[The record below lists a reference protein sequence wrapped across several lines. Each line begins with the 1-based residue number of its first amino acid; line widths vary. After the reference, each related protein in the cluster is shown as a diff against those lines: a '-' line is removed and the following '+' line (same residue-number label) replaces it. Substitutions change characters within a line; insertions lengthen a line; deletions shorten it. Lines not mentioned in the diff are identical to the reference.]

1 MTKCV
6 QQYQRIVVQISRPLA
21 LLPQVVSAIAAPI
34 TSTGDKKENSLG
46 FKITYSCEYFQIQKK
61 RERDEDHNICDEEGG

>member
-1 MTKCV
+1 M
-6 QQYQRIVVQISRPLA
+6 SRPLA

-34 TSTGDKKENSLG
+34 TGDKKENSLG
-46 FKITYSCEYFQIQKK
+46 FKKLYSCEYFQIQKK